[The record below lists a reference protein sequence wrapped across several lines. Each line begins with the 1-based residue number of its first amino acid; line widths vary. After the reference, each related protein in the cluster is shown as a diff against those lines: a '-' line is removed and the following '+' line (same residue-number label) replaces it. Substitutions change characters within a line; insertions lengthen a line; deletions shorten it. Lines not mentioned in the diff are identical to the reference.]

1 MKEII
6 KYQCSECRNLFATP
20 KEALAHEMRH
30 KEIRKANKMLDEGC
44 TLKEIQAECRVWN
57 DVPKH
62 LENVTKDNCF
72 VVSWWEWCNKPA
84 YQITR
89 ILFTGSVELC
99 GSGSLFGAY
108 NGILCLCDNEL
119 EDTRPKEELYINNIL
134 GKLCYKLFKPCG
146 KLCKLCGKI
155 FRD

>member
-89 ILFTGSVELC
+89 ILFTGSVVLSGC
-99 GSGSLFGAY
+99 GSLIGDY
-108 NGILCLCDNEL
+108 DGILSLCDNEL
-119 EDTRPKEELYINNIL
+119 EDPRPKEELFINNRL
-134 GKLCYKLFKPCG
+134 GKLLYKFH
-146 KLCKLCGKI
+146 KLCKKI
-155 FRD
+155 FGD